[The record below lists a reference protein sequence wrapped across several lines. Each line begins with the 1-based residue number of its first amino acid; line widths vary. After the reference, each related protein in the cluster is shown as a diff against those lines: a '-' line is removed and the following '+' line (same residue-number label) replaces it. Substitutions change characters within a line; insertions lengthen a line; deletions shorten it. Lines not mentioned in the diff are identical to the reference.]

1 MKLSQIFGL
10 VVLIH
15 LGIVAALLIQPGC
28 QTQRPADPDPSMTT
42 QAAETAADGRTA
54 LDRAPPAQPVHTR
67 SGEVDPAFNAGFQP
81 SARRTEPMRPVS
93 PTTAAPARTD
103 TRTDVAGGGVLRPLT
118 PVAPGGDDRPFSS
131 DAPSAPS
138 QTYTVQRG
146 DNLTVIARRFGVGLN
161 ELLAANNL
169 RRDSTIFVGQELTI
183 PAPAQATPPPAPAA
197 ATASNGR
204 DVRYTVQAGDTL
216 TRIANRFGVSVAEI
230 RSANGLTSDTIRIG
244 QTLRIPGV
252 AGAGTGATASPPP
265 PVAAPRATASGD
277 TYTVQRGDT
286 PITIARR
293 LGVSAEDLMRVNNI
307 TDPRRLFVG
316 QELIVPSGGRA
327 PTTTTPAPA
336 RPAPA
341 APAPRTTTPPAAE
354 TVPLRPQPSQPARI
368 TQPPPTLDDLDALED
383 DDLPFVDVETIPPR
397 GDD

>member
-42 QAAETAADGRTA
+42 QAAPTAGNVRSANDRTS
-54 LDRAPPAQPVHTR
+54 PARPVDAHP
-67 SGEVDPAFNAGFQP
+67 GEVDPAFNAGFQP
-81 SARRTEPMRPVS
+81 SARRSEPMRPVS
-93 PTTAAPARTD
+93 PTTAAPARTEG
-103 TRTDVAGGGVLRPLT
+103 RTDVTGGGVLRPLT
-118 PVAPGGDDRPFSS
+118 PVDPAANDRPFSS

-146 DNLTVIARRFGVGLN
+146 DNLTVIARRFNVGLN

-169 RRDSTIFVGQELTI
+169 RRDSTIFAGQELTI
-183 PAPAQATPPPAPAA
+183 PAPAREATPSGPASVPAD
-197 ATASNGR
+197 GR
-204 DVRYTVQAGDTL
+204 EARYTVQAGDTL
-216 TRIANRFGVSVAEI
+216 TRIANRFGVTVAEI
-230 RSANGLTSDTIRIG
+230 RSANGLTSDTIRVG
-244 QTLRIPGV
+244 DTLRIPGV
-252 AGAGTGATASPPP
+252 AGTTAGPAASPPSP
-265 PVAAPRATASGD
+265 ATAPRATASGE

-293 LGVSAEDLMRVNNI
+293 LGVSAEELMRVNSI
-307 TDPRRLFVG
+307 SDPRRLFVG

-327 PTTTTPAPA
+327 PASSAPA
-336 RPAPA
+336 RTPPPAP
-341 APAPRTTTPPAAE
+341 PAPRTTTPPAAE

-368 TQPPPTLDDLDALED
+368 TPPPPTLDDLDALDD